1 MSLSAASEI
10 FLLPLS
16 VSLTSANGESR
27 KGFRPG
33 PSGVGSSS
41 VTEQRNGHS
50 SDGRISLEGC
60 FLADNTNSL
69 LRVFDD
75 LTSLYSVSSPIVL
88 YGPSQTGKSLL
99 SRGVAQRLA
108 KIRAYHSYQLSVAE
122 VANAGS
128 LGEPVKECGGPVSGR
143 AISLS
148 AGDWSRQLQEAI
160 ETNSIT
166 EFRERFVTAG
176 TVQIDDLTQLKNSP
190 FSQEQL
196 VILLDLLEEAGVP
209 VFFTS
214 AQHPAQLEE
223 FRPDLVSRLL
233 GGMVLPVNLPGPA
246 AKRTFLSERA
256 AQLGLRLATDSF
268 DWLVNQAPLPTFAS
282 LEGFLQVLSVRCK
295 LSQKDASLN
304 EIQAFF
310 LEASSDSLDRLPD
323 LVINT
328 VAEFY
333 ELTGEQL
340 ASSCRRQTTVLARG
354 LALILIRHLYPLSLS
369 ALGQLLGNRDHSTV
383 LSALQSTE
391 RRIQTN
397 QAVRA
402 AVIEIFERIKSKA
415 SQQRIAMKYTELN
428 IEQIFTGSKQKE
440 TT

>member
-1 MSLSAASEI
+1 MSLSAPSEI

-16 VSLTSANGESR
+16 VSLTSVNRESQ
-27 KGFRPG
+27 KGFRAK
-33 PSGVGSSS
+33 PSATGLLSL
-41 VTEQRNGHS
+41 TEQR
-50 SDGRISLEGC
+50 DGYSLGGRLSLEGC
-60 FLADNTNSL
+60 FLADSANSL

-75 LTSLYSVSSPIVL
+75 LSCLESVSSPIVL

-108 KIRAYHSYQLSVAE
+108 KIRAYRSYQHSVVE
-122 VANAGS
+122 VTNAVSQGETVEGS
-128 LGEPVKECGGPVSGR
+128 GGPVLGR

-148 AGDWSRQLQEAI
+148 AADWSRQLQEAI

-190 FSQEQL
+190 FSQGQL

-209 VFFTS
+209 VFLTT

-246 AKRTFLSERA
+246 AKRTYLSERA
-256 AQLGLRLATDSF
+256 DQLGLRLPKASF
-268 DWLVNQAPLPTFAS
+268 DWLVNRAPLPTFAS
-282 LEGFLQVLSVRCK
+282 LEGFLQELCVRCK
-295 LSQKDASLN
+295 LSQKDPSLS
-304 EIQAFF
+304 EIQACF
-310 LEASSDSLDRLPD
+310 LEASTDSLDRLPE
-323 LVINT
+323 LVINSA
-328 VAEFY
+328 AEFY

-354 LALILIRHLYPLSLS
+354 LALSLIRHLSPLSLT
-369 ALGQLLGNRDHSTV
+369 ALGQLFGNRNHSTI
-383 LSALQSTE
+383 LSALQATE
-391 RRIQTN
+391 RRIQTD
-397 QAVRA
+397 QTVRA
-402 AVIEIFERIKSKA
+402 AVVEIFDRIKSKA
-415 SQQRIAMKYTELN
+415 TQQRIAMTYTELS
-428 IEQIFTGSKQKE
+428 IEQMFTYPRQKE